1 MKMNEVN
8 SVTWSKAKIKTNA
21 KTPKGIYEAICK
33 EFGVDF
39 YEDVS
44 VVVYAIR
51 DGYIQICEDGIIVWG
66 SWKEVNEN
74 D

>member
-8 SVTWSKAKIKTNA
+8 SVTWSKLAEIKTNE

-39 YEDVS
+39 YEDVFA
-44 VVVYAIR
+44 VVDAIE
-51 DGYIQICEDGIIVWG
+51 DGNIQICEDGIIVWG
-66 SWKEVNEN
+66 AWKEV
-74 D
+74 